1 MVSLEVPLHCPE
13 PDTRGHGC
21 QRGEAPPL
29 RTHSGAKTEEREG
42 PRVLLFLPW
51 CSPLPLGGL
60 CRVAEAALSC
70 SGSTADPGGAP
81 EAFPC
86 LPSSRTW
93 PPSWLFLQSVT
104 ELSCV
109 AESPPLG
116 TQAHQHPAMLLMTHP
131 FLLIPGRL
139 WLWCPQALGCQPRP
153 QQRPLRYALFIP
165 VCPLHLGE
173 SD

>member
-1 MVSLEVPLHCPE
+1 MVSLEDPLHCPE
-13 PDTRGHGC
+13 PDMQGHCC

-29 RTHSGAKTEEREG
+29 RIHSGAKTEEREG

-51 CSPLPLGGL
+51 CSPLLQGPAQGPGP
-60 CRVAEAALSC
+60 
-70 SGSTADPGGAP
+70 TPGGTL

-86 LPSSRTW
+86 FPSSRTW
-93 PPSWLFLQSVT
+93 PHLWLFLQSVT

-116 TQAHQHPAMLLMTHP
+116 TQAHRHPAMLLMIHP
-131 FLLIPGRL
+131 FLLISGRL

-153 QQRPLRYALFIP
+153 QQRPLRYAQFIP

-173 SD
+173 